1 MREAR
6 ELGLAGV
13 NVTHPCKQLVVPE
26 LDELS
31 DDAEALDAVNT
42 VVFDG
47 DRLVG
52 HNTDTT
58 GFAEAF
64 RRGLPGVATD
74 RVVVLG
80 AGGAGAAV
88 AHAMKTLGARQL
100 TVVDV
105 DAERARRARAA
116 LGALGAARATRT
128 ARRLSRRR
136 RPRPRDADGHGRLPG
151 HGGAAGAAAT
161 QPLGGGGRLHAARD
175 AAAA

>member
-1 MREAR
+1 MNRNGGQRYAAGLIGAGIQSSLSPALHEREAARLGFDAEYRLFDIEQLRR
-6 ELGLAGV
+6 EPGDVGQLVHEARGLGLAGV

-31 DDAEALDAVNT
+31 PEADALGAVNT

-58 GFAEAF
+58 GFQEAF
-64 RRGLPGVATD
+64 TRGLPGVSVE

-88 AHAMKTLGARQL
+88 AHAMLALGAGEL

-105 DAERARRARAA
+105 GRDRARE
-116 LGALGAARATRT
+116 L
-128 ARRLSRRR
+128 
-136 RPRPRDADGHGRLPG
+136 
-151 HGGAAGAAAT
+151 
-161 QPLGGGGRLHAARD
+161 
-175 AAAA
+175 